1 MCFCHA
7 NRKSIE
13 IDKGLALQG
22 SGLALFRY
30 TLSLGENF
38 LTTFIRA
45 HHLPSN
51 FIMAFQFGFAA
62 DTGSDDDEVN
72 ESQEEL
78 LSATNEVPGVPAAAH
93 SLKELVGI

>member
-1 MCFCHA
+1 
-7 NRKSIE
+7 
-13 IDKGLALQG
+13 
-22 SGLALFRY
+22 
-30 TLSLGENF
+30 
-38 LTTFIRA
+38 
-45 HHLPSN
+45 
-51 FIMAFQFGFAA
+51 MAFQFGFAA